1 MKELITIDGSEGEGG
16 GQILR
21 TALSLSLL
29 LRHPVVITNI
39 RAKRRK
45 PGLLRQHLTC
55 VHAAARVGAAH
66 LEGADLGSTELSFT
80 PTGLHGGHLRFD
92 IGTAGS
98 TSLVLQTILLPLLY
112 ADRPS
117 IVTVTGG
124 THNEM
129 APPFEALS
137 HSFCDILRRMGA
149 DVVIDLERHGF
160 FPAGGGIVHA
170 HITPSQL
177 KPIEL
182 QTRGEVKSREVVSV
196 ISRLDHRIAER
207 EITEALRLLNWTSP
221 MGSTRVAEAPGPGNV
236 LLSTLR
242 YENLSEVFIAHGRP
256 GISAEQVALNLVR
269 DMRPYIASS
278 VPVWE
283 HLADQLLLPFALAG
297 AGTFCTRTLSLH
309 SRTNLQVI
317 GKFLDLKIHIE
328 ELPDRL
334 VLLTFG

>member
-1 MKELITIDGSEGEGG
+1 
-16 GQILR
+16 
-21 TALSLSLL
+21 
-29 LRHPVVITNI
+29 
-39 RAKRRK
+39 
-45 PGLLRQHLTC
+45 
-55 VHAAARVGAAH
+55 
-66 LEGADLGSTELSFT
+66 
-80 PTGLHGGHLRFD
+80 
-92 IGTAGS
+92 
-98 TSLVLQTILLPLLY
+98 
-112 ADRPS
+112 
-117 IVTVTGG
+117 
-124 THNEM
+124 
-129 APPFEALS
+129 
-137 HSFCDILRRMGA
+137 
-149 DVVIDLERHGF
+149 
-160 FPAGGGIVHA
+160 
-170 HITPSQL
+170 
-177 KPIEL
+177 
-182 QTRGEVKSREVVSV
+182 
-196 ISRLDHRIAER
+196 RIAER

-221 MGSTRVAEAPGPGNV
+221 MGSTRVAETPGPGNV